1 MANLSSP
8 RFSQLIS
15 ASLVH
20 HWCLLEPGTYSS
32 AGWTVATTTKW
43 RAKGYKQS
51 VLWTSPKP
59 QDWNRNLSTVY
70 KYKLTCNDLSGPTT
84 TKLLTIKQCPTSSLT
99 MSHFL
104 AICLDHSNL
113 KRALIGSCL
122 LARIR
127 HNQSSIS
134 YYHHTGA
141 FDYITNSLSWSS
153 ECHAYA
159 VCVWVCQESGS
170 SANGRLLSIPSQPP
184 CKLVHL

>member
-1 MANLSSP
+1 MSSGA
-8 RFSQLIS
+8 RYL
-15 ASLVH
+15 LVC
-20 HWCLLEPGTYSS
+20 WVDSGNDDKVACQRLQ
-32 AGWTVATTTKW
+32 TVGAADKSETSGLKW
-43 RAKGYKQS
+43 EA
-51 VLWTSPKP
+51 
-59 QDWNRNLSTVY
+59 LSTVY
-70 KYKLTCNDLSGPTT
+70 EYKLTYHDLSGPTT

-159 VCVWVCQESGS
+159 VCVWICQESGP
-170 SANGRLLSIPSQPP
+170 SASGRLLSIPSQPP